1 LRRRVKR
8 WLRHQPPANY
18 PVSNADIRIL
28 LAKSGLT
35 EVTRYRLL
43 PLISEAV
50 YIVAKRVEPVRQ
62 SPANAA

>member
-1 LRRRVKR
+1 VKR
-8 WLRHQPPANY
+8 WLGHQPSANY
-18 PVSNADIRIL
+18 PVSNADIRVL

-50 YIVAKRVEPVRQ
+50 YIIAKRVEPVRQ
-62 SPANAA
+62 SPANAV